1 MIIAIMALTLVFG
14 VTGCTSK
21 PEESTS
27 AAKSGVEKNY
37 GLAYQSGTINV
48 DESNPKD
55 AFDAADV
62 VPDENT
68 LTTNLEGKGYDI
80 EKTETVFD
88 SDINATTISAKKIN
102 SFCVITYCLD
112 QTEAEKVFEAYE
124 KKYNENDYYIMAQN
138 GAFVYC
144 TSDDNSFKDAGFT
157 GFANSGTQFIN
168 HDNFEAR

>member
-1 MIIAIMALTLVFG
+1 MNKQKCNLMIIAIMALTLVFG

-102 SFCVITYCLD
+102 SFCVITIVSIKRKPKKFSKHMRRNITKMITYHGAEWRICLLH
-112 QTEAEKVFEAYE
+112 E
-124 KKYNENDYYIMAQN
+124 
-138 GAFVYC
+138 
-144 TSDDNSFKDAGFT
+144 
-157 GFANSGTQFIN
+157 
-168 HDNFEAR
+168 